1 MAPIPNGTTAID
13 MKKAKTAD
21 HPRNLVSLEVQE
33 CSPYFGTELSPRRII
48 RWQVTATKVPKSAP
62 RNMYTTKLSRNNPQ
76 VDAFTT
82 CLTTRLNA
90 TSHTAKTKIVPIN
103 PRNNTKRFSA
113 TARIASFKIAIIGSF
128 FKVLSPMRFYCRSN
142 VMLSGALSRVRSN

>member
-48 RWQVTATKVPKSAP
+48 RWQVTATKVPKRAP
-62 RNMYTTKLSRNNPQ
+62 RNMYTTKLSRTNPQ
-76 VDAFTT
+76 QAPFTT
-82 CLTTRLNA
+82 PPPPTLNPTPHTPNTT
-90 TSHTAKTKIVPIN
+90 S
-103 PRNNTKRFSA
+103 S
-113 TARIASFKIAIIGSF
+113 
-128 FKVLSPMRFYCRSN
+128 
-142 VMLSGALSRVRSN
+142 